1 MNVDG
6 PCGGCARAPCAPGR
20 QRGSR
25 QVRPAQN
32 VSLTYTWSF
41 QRPPLS
47 VSLSA
52 AFSSRLKSK
61 REGAPC
67 AAAAVTRREAGRLRV
82 ALALH
87 RRVTFRPLPL
97 ARRGG
102 LAPRGACW
110 SPSSPAA
117 HGLGIRER
125 AETLFTAPPVLERSD
140 PVGSEFL
147 PPWLQKPVKGTK
159 SDGPG
164 TPERKP
170 AEPALPC
177 GDPATGAGRRGS
189 PTLV

>member
-97 ARRGG
+97 GRRGR

-140 PVGSEFL
+140 LAAKTREGDEERW
-147 PPWLQKPVKGTK
+147 PWN
-159 SDGPG
+159 SRM
-164 TPERKP
+164 EAR
-170 AEPALPC
+170 
-177 GDPATGAGRRGS
+177 
-189 PTLV
+189 

>member
-1 MNVDG
+1 MRA
-6 PCGGCARAPCAPGR
+6 CAVRTERSQPCAPGR
-20 QRGSR
+20 QRGSG

-67 AAAAVTRREAGRLRV
+67 AAAAVTRREAGRLLV

-102 LAPRGACW
+102 PRAAGGLLVPVQPGRSRTGHSGESRNVVHSASRSRTFRPCRKRVLTALAAKT
-110 SPSSPAA
+110 
-117 HGLGIRER
+117 REGD
-125 AETLFTAPPVLERSD
+125 EERW
-140 PVGSEFL
+140 
-147 PPWLQKPVKGTK
+147 PWNSRT
-159 SDGPG
+159 
-164 TPERKP
+164 EAR
-170 AEPALPC
+170 
-177 GDPATGAGRRGS
+177 
-189 PTLV
+189 